1 MSDEGHGGLD
11 GWEEAAEAADIL
23 NGTHPLF
30 PGSGED
36 IRKSERDALLERW
49 GRVKRAMAGTVVH
62 CPVCSRSFRKLRA
75 SHVFC
80 RHKGRG
86 NCKDRFWN
94 TVNDERRERAI
105 IMGRG

>member
-11 GWEEAAEAADIL
+11 GWEEAAEAEDIMR
-23 NGTHPLF
+23 GTHPL
-30 PGSGED
+30 GLGGDEV
-36 IRKSERDALLERW
+36 RKRERDALLERW
-49 GRVKRAMAGTVVH
+49 GKVKRAMAGAVVK
-62 CPVCSRSFRKLRA
+62 CPVCGRSFRKLRA

-80 RHKGRG
+80 RHKGRH

-94 TVNDERRERAI
+94 TVNDTRRERAI